1 MNTHTIYL
9 TSTNTADDQ
18 VLNEIDLF
26 DLTKLTLDLSQVY
39 SGVFPNYLAINW
51 GDNSDIE
58 EPDITIYRNYKT
70 DSIYPEVKDGASPV
84 FFNKPYTHI
93 FYPSETALKKVMTMR
108 VNVGYITGNTTKF
121 TIPLNVRTE
130 GYFENIND
138 LDLLNVSL
146 LNNKDNKSIFTFL
159 TKQDNY
165 VLQSHNNDD
174 IVYDT
179 VGNINT
185 LSSYKDTSH
194 QSITETQSLL
204 SAVTDPNGSSAKFK
218 FIESIGVNTATWTS
232 TFWGYA
238 NRSVYDFSGTS
249 YGLSGSSRGEEIPS
263 DNNITLISPRHG
275 VGVDHFTN
283 DPEAGDV
290 AYFYDHTTGE
300 SVSATISGATSI
312 GNDLRVYSFERDLST
327 ATTSTNADSSIKLH
341 KVPYFANE
349 VPANTYPVLYQA
361 GNKEFDSD
369 HFIGYGATD
378 VLNKLTLS
386 RNINNEI
393 INSYNKDV
401 NVFMNS
407 IPTPQG
413 NAALPDFRLTN
424 VSPSLSTYNLSLTGV
439 DRGDS
444 GGPIYITYGN
454 ELLLL
459 GILQREQSSGA
470 VSTNF
475 GNLNI
480 QADIATGMEAV
491 GNTWGYKLS
500 TVRLS

>member
-9 TSTNTADDQ
+9 TSINTADNQ
-18 VLNEIDLF
+18 VLDEIELF

-70 DSIYPEVKDGASPV
+70 DSIYPEVRDGASPV

-174 IVYDT
+174 IVYNT
-179 VGNINT
+179 VGDINT

-204 SAVTDPNGSSAKFK
+204 SAVADPNGSSAKFK
-218 FIESIGVNTATWTS
+218 FIESIGGDTAKWTT

-249 YGLSGSSRGEEIPS
+249 YGLSGGDNE
-263 DNNITLISPRHG
+263 NNITLISPRHG
-275 VGVDHFTN
+275 IGVDHFSD
-283 DPEAGDV
+283 DPKAGDI
-290 AYFYDHTTGE
+290 AYFYDHTTGN
-300 SVSATISGATSI
+300 SVSATISGAASI

-327 ATTSTNADSSIKLH
+327 ATTSTGADSSIKLH

-349 VPANTYPVLYQA
+349 APANTYPVVYQA

-378 VLNKLTLS
+378 VLNRLTLT
-386 RNINNEI
+386 RNNNNEI

-407 IPTPQG
+407 VPLPRG

-459 GILQREQSSGA
+459 GIIQREQSFGA